1 MGMRKF
7 FRSGGRIAWGLIGA
21 MLLLMVASTAL
32 FARTALVR
40 HERDVSRMVFN
51 DNLQLLDDVRKS
63 TGALDDSLSKM
74 SGTSASD
81 AIPTNRPYLVV
92 SIEDHRLWYKQ
103 GDSVLFTTQVATG
116 SGKVLEAA
124 EGQSHWKFETPRGR
138 LVIQSKEEDPAWIPP
153 DWHFVEM
160 ARKRGLGIV
169 RLNRGQSVPAS
180 DGSVITV
187 EGTDM
192 VRKYRGR
199 PHRPDR
205 AWRGG
210 ARGGGRGQHR
220 DPALRHQ
227 PAEVQRGAGH
237 TPPRT
242 WATAT
247 RCTVPTSRRA
257 LAARSATGAC
267 GFATRTSRCC
277 TRWFRWARPS
287 SYIEHSDAR
296 SLTVGQSAVAVA
308 CCVRGVARS

>member
-1 MGMRKF
+1 MGMRNF
-7 FRSGGRIAWGLIGA
+7 FRSGGKIAWGLLGA
-21 MLLLMVASTAL
+21 ILLLMLASTAL

-51 DNLQLLDDVRKS
+51 DNLQLLDDVRRS
-63 TGALDDSLSKM
+63 TGALGDSLSKM
-74 SGTSASD
+74 SGNSASD

-116 SGKVLEAA
+116 SGKVLEAS

-192 VRKYRGR
+192 VRKYRDGR
-199 PHRPDR
+199 MVPIEPGVEGREVVAGGNIVIPPFGTNQRKYKGVLGTHRLNMGDGYALHGTDKPESI
-205 AWRGG
+205 
-210 ARGGGRGQHR
+210 GRSVSHG
-220 DPALRHQ
+220 
-227 PAEVQRGAGH
+227 
-237 TPPRT
+237 
-242 WATAT
+242 
-247 RCTVPTSRRA
+247 
-257 LAARSATGAC
+257 
-267 GFATRTSRCC
+267 
-277 TRWFRWARPS
+277 
-287 SYIEHSDAR
+287 
-296 SLTVGQSAVAVA
+296 
-308 CCVRGVARS
+308 CVRLRNEDIETLYQMVSVGTPVFIY